1 MFEILSVDYQNN
13 AFELLSQS
21 MAFSNTKHFGFQG
34 YWFYDFQEAIWRFVV
49 NSVSLLLKAVLIEL
63 YGCSRNHWC
72 SGSIV
77 RGQGRVRIN
86 ISKSSFW
93 LIHVIINS
101 MYIKS
106 ELWLI
111 TIYQCGFTDYNKCTT
126 WVENVDNGRG
136 YVCLA
141 AGLYRDS
148 LYFTLTLVVHLN
160 LLKSIA
166 LIVLL

>member
-1 MFEILSVDYQNN
+1 MFKILSVDYQNN
-13 AFELLSQS
+13 AFELLSHS

-34 YWFYDFQEAIWRFVV
+34 YWFYDFQEAIWHLVC
-49 NSVSLLLKAVLIEL
+49 NSVSLLLEAVLIEL
-63 YGCSRNHWC
+63 YGCSKNHWC

-77 RGQGRVRIN
+77 RGQGRIRIN
-86 ISKSSFW
+86 IWKSTFW
-93 LIHVIINS
+93 LIHVIINR

-106 ELWLI
+106 ELWVI
-111 TIYQCGFTDYNKCTT
+111 IIYQCRFIDYNKCTT
-126 WVENVDNGRG
+126 RVENVDNGRG
-136 YVCLA
+136 YVCVA

-160 LLKSIA
+160 LLKRLA